1 MQAVVIHR
9 HGPPE
14 VLEFI
19 TDYPLP
25 TRAGRVL
32 VRLRSSSV
40 NPSDAGIC
48 EGFMGGPLKF
58 PKILGG
64 DLAGIV
70 EEADASSKFKKG
82 DAVAA
87 LAPGYYTDTQEGT
100 YAQYAAVEEDHLARL
115 PEGVSVDTAGGVPLV
130 ALTAWQALMA
140 ASPHQ
145 GQRLL
150 VFAASGGVGHIAV
163 QLGKA
168 LGLYVVG
175 VAGPSNAAWVKEHL
189 GADEVVDYSKQDITK
204 VYAEDPFDIVMDC
217 LADNVDKSISVLKP
231 SGHYSHI
238 GNAAT
243 NKDVI
248 KKLQDQH
255 KQGKGPSTS
264 NTLVQPNGAQLAEIF
279 ELIAAGKVKLE
290 VAKVFPLSDVA
301 EAHRQVKAGHT
312 RGKVVLSI
320 P

>member
-1 MQAVVIHR
+1 MHQA
-9 HGPPE
+9 
-14 VLEFI
+14 
-19 TDYPLP
+19 
-25 TRAGRVL
+25 
-32 VRLRSSSV
+32 LRKVSCGTSGL
-40 NPSDAGIC
+40 AALLFGMC
-48 EGFMGGPLKF
+48 LLC
-58 PKILGG
+58 LGTF
-64 DLAGIV
+64 AV
-70 EEADASSKFKKG
+70 QFKKG